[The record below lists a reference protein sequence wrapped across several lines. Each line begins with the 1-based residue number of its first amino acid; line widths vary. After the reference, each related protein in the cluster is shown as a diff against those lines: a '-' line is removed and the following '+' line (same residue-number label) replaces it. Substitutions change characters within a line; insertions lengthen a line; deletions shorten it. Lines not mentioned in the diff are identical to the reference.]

1 MQTEMIP
8 FYETEQMQ
16 FSYIN
21 RDTDKQCICVT
32 TQLKKTFTQLKL
44 KGRVLICRNF
54 LVQVP
59 HL

>member
-1 MQTEMIP
+1 MIP